1 MIFDASLK
9 TECPDVTRI
18 ASANKVIKD
27 RGEEY
32 DLIRASQL
40 ALRPAYTDSYKKKE
54 TKKPKFSAKKVRV
67 FEKATWCNKADKI
80 LKKYNLDKH
89 PKIKAELERRHRIA
103 DAAITELIKHNY
115 RLIISIAR
123 KFQGKGLSWSDLIQF
138 GSDGF
143 VYAVAKFDMTTGNKL
158 STFATQWVRQRISRA
173 IENYSRT
180 IRVPIHV
187 QAIINEVKHVYKECL
202 EEGDGP
208 PTSTEIAKI
217 YNENRRKKK
226 NLKPITK
233 EDVEAAGRHMQ
244 NITSLNEA
252 AGDDENLTILDYIR
266 DACPGPEGDVEV
278 DMDKQELNRL
288 IVQLPKEDQVFIK
301 FKYGLVD
308 GSPKSDA
315 KAAQAFSIPIKQ
327 VRELETNI
335 LAQLNSFASQDRTN
349 LAKEVEIFSVVIIAA
364 REILSSSEASV
375 LAGIEI
381 PKNLPAKVYES
392 TDKDQML
399 LLKKKLECLGFRVEV
414 ISSF

>member
-1 MIFDASLK
+1 MIFDSSLK
-9 TECPDVTRI
+9 IECPEITRI

-27 RGEEY
+27 RAEEY
-32 DLIRASQL
+32 DLIRSAQL

-89 PKIKAELERRHRIA
+89 PKIKAELERRHRLA
-103 DAAITELIKHNY
+103 DAAITKLIKHNY

-158 STFATQWVRQRISRA
+158 STFATQWIRQRISRA
-173 IENYSRT
+173 IENYSRA
-180 IRVPIHV
+180 IRIPIHM
-187 QAIINEVKHVYKECL
+187 QAIINEVKHIYKECL
-202 EEGDGP
+202 EDGEGP
-208 PTSTEIAKI
+208 PNSKDITKI

-226 NLKPITK
+226 NFQPITK
-233 EDVEAAGRHMQ
+233 EEAEEVGRHMQ
-244 NITSLNEA
+244 HITSLNEA

-327 VRELETNI
+327 VKEMETNI
-335 LAQLNSFASQDRTN
+335 LAQLNSFANPAKTN
-349 LAKEVEIFSVVIIAA
+349 LDKEEEVFSVLVLDLGGGGLS
-364 REILSSSEASV
+364 REEASV
-375 LAGIEI
+375 LMGVDI
-381 PKNLPAKVYES
+381 PAIPCKIYES
-392 TDKDQML
+392 TDKDQMIVM
-399 LLKKKLECLGFRVEV
+399 KKKLECLGARAEV

>member
-1 MIFDASLK
+1 MIFDSSLK
-9 TECPDVTRI
+9 IECPEITRI

-27 RGEEY
+27 RAEEY
-32 DLIRASQL
+32 DLIRSAQL

-103 DAAITELIKHNY
+103 DAAITKLIKHNY

-158 STFATQWVRQRISRA
+158 STFATQWIRQRISRA
-173 IENYSRT
+173 IENFSRA
-180 IRVPIHV
+180 IRIPIHM
-187 QAIINEVKHVYKECL
+187 QAIINEVKHIYKECL
-202 EEGDGP
+202 EDGEGP
-208 PTSTEIAKI
+208 PTSRDITKI

-226 NLKPITK
+226 NFQPITK
-233 EDVEAAGRHMQ
+233 EEAEEVGRHMQ
-244 NITSLNEA
+244 HITSLNEA

-266 DACPGPEGDVEV
+266 DACPGPEGDIEV

-288 IVQLPKEDQVFIK
+288 IVKLPKEDQVFIK

-327 VRELETNI
+327 VKEMETNI

-349 LAKEVEIFSVVIIAA
+349 LAKEVEIFSVL
-364 REILSSSEASV
+364 ILSGGGQHTKESLSV
-375 LAGIEI
+375 LMGVPI
-381 PKNLPAKVYES
+381 PAIPCKIYES
-392 TDKDQML
+392 TDKDQMIVM
-399 LLKKKLECLGFRVEV
+399 KKKLECLGARAEV

>member
-1 MIFDASLK
+1 MIFDSSLK
-9 TECPDVTRI
+9 IECPEITRI

-27 RGEEY
+27 RAEEY
-32 DLIRASQL
+32 DLIRSAQL

-103 DAAITELIKHNY
+103 DAAITKLIKHNY

-364 REILSSSEASV
+364 REILSPSEASV

>member
-1 MIFDASLK
+1 MIFDSSLK
-9 TECPDVTRI
+9 IECPEITRI

-27 RGEEY
+27 RAEEY
-32 DLIRASQL
+32 DLIRSAQL

-103 DAAITELIKHNY
+103 DAAITKLIKHNY

-158 STFATQWVRQRISRA
+158 STFATQWIRQRISRA
-173 IENYSRT
+173 IENFSRA
-180 IRVPIHV
+180 IRIPIHM
-187 QAIINEVKHVYKECL
+187 QAIINEVKHIYKECL
-202 EEGDGP
+202 EDGEGP
-208 PTSTEIAKI
+208 PTSRDITKI

-226 NLKPITK
+226 NFQPITK
-233 EDVEAAGRHMQ
+233 EEAEEVGRHMQ
-244 NITSLNEA
+244 HITSLNEA

-266 DACPGPEGDVEV
+266 DACPGPEGDIEV

-288 IVQLPKEDQVFIK
+288 IVKLPKEDQVFIK

-327 VRELETNI
+327 VKEMETNI
-335 LAQLNSFASQDRTN
+335 LAQLNSFANPAKTN
-349 LAKEVEIFSVVIIAA
+349 LEKEIEIFSV
-364 REILSSSEASV
+364 ILLSYSGAEENILGVSTK
-375 LAGIEI
+375 G
-381 PKNLPAKVYES
+381 LPYKVHE
-392 TDKDQML
+392 TPDKDQAIIMRARFQNV
-399 LLKKKLECLGFRVEV
+399 GFRVE
-414 ISSF
+414 IIGSF

>member
-1 MIFDASLK
+1 MIFDESLK
-9 TECPDVTRI
+9 LECPDITRI
-18 ASANKVIKD
+18 ASAYKPLLRED
-27 RGEEY
+27 EY
-32 DLIRASQL
+32 PLITAVQL
-40 ALRPAYTDSYKKKE
+40 GLRPDYTDSYI
-54 TKKPKFSAKKVRV
+54 SKKVKRVKHTPKGARV
-67 FEKATWCNKADKI
+67 FEKATWCNKADRI

-89 PKIKAELERRHRIA
+89 PKLKTELERRHRLA
-103 DAAITELIKHNY
+103 DAAITKLIRHNY
-115 RLIISIAR
+115 RLIISIAK
-123 KFQGKGLSWSDLIQF
+123 KFQNRGLSWSDLIQF

-143 VYAVAKFDMTTGNKL
+143 VYAVVKFNMTTGNKL
-158 STFATQWVRQRISRA
+158 STFATQWIRQRISRA

-208 PTSTEIAKI
+208 PTSTEIAKV

-288 IVQLPKEDQVFIK
+288 IIQLPKEDQVFIK

-308 GSPKSDA
+308 GAPKSDA

-327 VRELETNI
+327 VKEIETNI
-335 LAQLNSFASQDRTN
+335 LAQLNKFANPAKTN
-349 LAKEVEIFSVVIIAA
+349 LEKEVEIFSVLL
-364 REILSSSEASV
+364 LSAPEELNASGKLSV
-375 LAGIEI
+375 LMGVPITAI
-381 PKNLPAKVYES
+381 PCKIYES
-392 TDKDQML
+392 TDKDQMIVM
-399 LLKKKLECLGFRVEV
+399 KKKLECLGCRAEV

>member
-349 LAKEVEIFSVVIIAA
+349 LAKEVEIFSVL
-364 REILSSSEASV
+364 ILSGGGQHTKESLSV
-375 LAGIEI
+375 LMGVPI
-381 PKNLPAKVYES
+381 PAIPCKIYES
-392 TDKDQML
+392 TDKDQMVVM
-399 LLKKKLECLGFRVEV
+399 KKKLECLGARAEV

>member
-1 MIFDASLK
+1 MIFDSSLK
-9 TECPDVTRI
+9 IECPEITRI

-27 RGEEY
+27 RAEEY
-32 DLIRASQL
+32 DLIRSAQL

-103 DAAITELIKHNY
+103 DAAITKLIKHNY

-158 STFATQWVRQRISRA
+158 STFATQWIRQRISRA
-173 IENYSRT
+173 IENFSRA
-180 IRVPIHV
+180 IRIPIHM
-187 QAIINEVKHVYKECL
+187 QAIINEVKHIYKECL
-202 EEGDGP
+202 EDGEGP
-208 PTSTEIAKI
+208 PTSRDITKI

-226 NLKPITK
+226 NFQPITK
-233 EDVEAAGRHMQ
+233 EEAEEVGRHMQ
-244 NITSLNEA
+244 HITSLNEA

-266 DACPGPEGDVEV
+266 DACPGPEGDIEV

-288 IVQLPKEDQVFIK
+288 IVKLPKEDQVFIK

-349 LAKEVEIFSVVIIAA
+349 LAKEVEIFSVL
-364 REILSSSEASV
+364 ILSGGGQHTKESLSV
-375 LAGIEI
+375 LMGVPI
-381 PKNLPAKVYES
+381 PAIPCKIYES
-392 TDKDQML
+392 TDKDQMIVM
-399 LLKKKLECLGFRVEV
+399 KKKLECLGCRAEV

>member
-9 TECPDVTRI
+9 QECPDVTRI
-18 ASANKVIKD
+18 ASSHKVIKD
-27 RGEEY
+27 RAQEY

-40 ALRPAYTDSYKKKE
+40 ALRPAYTDSYIGRE
-54 TKKPKFSAKKVRV
+54 TKKPKFDTKKNRV
-67 FEKATWCNKADKI
+67 FEKATWCNKADRI
-80 LKKYNLDKH
+80 LKKYNLENH
-89 PKIKAELERRHRIA
+89 PKWKADLERRHRIA
-103 DAAITELIKHNY
+103 DAAITKLIKHNY

-143 VYAVAKFDMTTGNKL
+143 CYAVAKFDMSTGNKL
-158 STFATQWVRQRISRA
+158 STFATQWIRQRISRA
-173 IENYSRT
+173 IENYSRA
-180 IRVPIHV
+180 IRIPIHM
-187 QAIINEVKHVYKECL
+187 QSIINEVKHIYKECL
-202 EEGDGP
+202 EEGEGP
-208 PTSTEIAKI
+208 PTSSEITKI

-226 NLKPITK
+226 NFKPITK
-233 EDVEAAGRHMQ
+233 EEAEEVGRHMQ
-244 NITSLNEA
+244 AVTSLNEA

-327 VRELETNI
+327 VREIETNI
-335 LAQLNSFASQDRTN
+335 LAQLNAFASQDRTN
-349 LAKEVEIFSVVIIAA
+349 LAKEVEIFSVL
-364 REILSSSEASV
+364 ILSAPEELIAGGDLSV
-375 LAGIEI
+375 LMGVPI
-381 PKNLPAKVYES
+381 PAVPCKIYES
-392 TDKDQML
+392 TDRDQMVIM
-399 LLKKKLECLGFRVEV
+399 KKKLECLGARAEV